1 MGNGMGNQSSSP
13 LFDPIAWCK
22 ATDLTDG
29 SWNSFQCCEAPKAE
43 YPQHMLDPSTPASTR
58 ALRPLGPDL
67 PVSQSGHDE
76 LAGESCNVP
85 EESSER
91 NRSWATGGNGYDYG
105 RIMAQARNVRL
116 EHREAPI
123 GSKPTNSPRLLK
135 PIIGRNE
142 DVLRNRSCRLI
153 WNG

>member
-1 MGNGMGNQSSSP
+1 MF
-13 LFDPIAWCK
+13 L
-22 ATDLTDG
+22 
-29 SWNSFQCCEAPKAE
+29 
-43 YPQHMLDPSTPASTR
+43 LDPSTPASTR

-67 PVSQSGHDE
+67 PVSRSGHDE